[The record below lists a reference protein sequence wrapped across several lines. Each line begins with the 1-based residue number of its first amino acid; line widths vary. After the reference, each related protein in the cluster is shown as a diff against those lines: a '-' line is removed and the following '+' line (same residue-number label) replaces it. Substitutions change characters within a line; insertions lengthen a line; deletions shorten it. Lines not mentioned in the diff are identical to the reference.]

1 MKATYFK
8 PLTKEELLTING
20 GILGDITDPDLD
32 GDGEKITDPG
42 DGEKSSNYC
51 LIAR

>member
-1 MKATYFK
+1 MKLIDFK

-20 GILGDITDPDLD
+20 GVLGDITDPDLD
-32 GDGEKITDPG
+32 EDGSKITDPG
-42 DGEKSSNYC
+42 DGEKSPNYC